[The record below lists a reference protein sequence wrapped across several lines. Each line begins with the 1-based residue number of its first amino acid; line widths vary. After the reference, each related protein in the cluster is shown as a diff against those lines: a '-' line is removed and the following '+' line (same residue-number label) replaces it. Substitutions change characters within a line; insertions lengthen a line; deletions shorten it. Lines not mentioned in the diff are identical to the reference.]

1 MFLIGIAAE
10 LAGMHPQTLRVY
22 ERRGLITPRRTARN
36 TRVYSEADVALLRR
50 IQELSEE
57 GLNLAGIERV
67 LRLEQRLERAERR
80 ARDLRAGDRPDDR
93 GPPRRAGGRPRR
105 ARADRAR
112 RARGHRAGA
121 RATRPSWRATRTTE
135 DDLMA
140 VDKPTERAQEAIAAS
155 ARIAGD
161 RGNPVVEP
169 EHLLAALLEARE
181 GVVEPVL
188 AARRAP
194 T

>member
-1 MFLIGIAAE
+1 MSTGRGDTRVFLIGIAAE

-80 ARDLRAGDRPDDR
+80 ARDLRAEMDQMIDDH
-93 GPPRRAGGRPRR
+93 RAAVAE
-105 ARADRAR
+105 ARA
-112 RARGHRAGA
+112 ARGQIVLAGRRGTSLIHRYA
-121 RATRPSWRATRTTE
+121 
-135 DDLMA
+135 
-140 VDKPTERAQEAIAAS
+140 
-155 ARIAGD
+155 
-161 RGNPVVEP
+161 PVV
-169 EHLLAALLEARE
+169 ARTM
-181 GVVEPVL
+181 
-188 AARRAP
+188 RRH
-194 T
+194 

>member
-1 MFLIGIAAE
+1 MSTGRGDTRVFLIGIAAE

-80 ARDLRAGDRPDDR
+80 ARDLRAEMDQMIEDH
-93 GPPRRAGGRPRR
+93 RAAVAE
-105 ARADRAR
+105 ARA
-112 RARGHRAGA
+112 ARGQIVLAG
-121 RATRPSWRATRTTE
+121 R
-135 DDLMA
+135 
-140 VDKPTERAQEAIAAS
+140 
-155 ARIAGD
+155 
-161 RGNPVVEP
+161 RGTSLIRRYAPVV
-169 EHLLAALLEARE
+169 ARTM
-181 GVVEPVL
+181 
-188 AARRAP
+188 RRH
-194 T
+194 

>member
-1 MFLIGIAAE
+1 MSTGGDPRVFLIGIAAE

-80 ARDLRAGDRPDDR
+80 ARDLRAEMDQMIEDH
-93 GPPRRAGGRPRR
+93 RAAVAE
-105 ARADRAR
+105 ARA
-112 RARGHRAGA
+112 ARGQIVLAG
-121 RATRPSWRATRTTE
+121 R
-135 DDLMA
+135 
-140 VDKPTERAQEAIAAS
+140 
-155 ARIAGD
+155 
-161 RGNPVVEP
+161 RGTSLIRRYAPVV
-169 EHLLAALLEARE
+169 ARTM
-181 GVVEPVL
+181 
-188 AARRAP
+188 RRH
-194 T
+194 